1 MLLVA
6 RQQGS
11 LVARAR
17 HNPKGHIRISK
28 AHPPLC
34 VQFNHKLT
42 NSLMT
47 EAQLFRNLAS
57 PHRSIQQLEQAQ
69 STGAREPAV
78 PPQSIRNDLE
88 ATCFPARGR
97 VPPFRLVLPGKSNP
111 RQCSELSCGLD
122 KIKLRLYRD
131 FRLGVLATSER
142 DQASCLRFG

>member
-11 LVARAR
+11 LVARAH
-17 HNPKGHIRISK
+17 HNPKGFIPISK
-28 AHPPLC
+28 AHPSLC
-34 VQFNHKLT
+34 VQLNHKLT

-47 EAQLFRNLAS
+47 EAQLFRNLAP
-57 PHRSIQQLEQAQ
+57 PHRSIKQLEQAQ
-69 STGAREPAV
+69 GTGAKEPTV
-78 PPQSIRNDLE
+78 TPQSIRNDLE

-97 VPPFRLVLPGKSNP
+97 VPPFRLVLLGKSNP
-111 RQCSELSCGLD
+111 HQCSELSCRLG

-131 FRLGVLATSER
+131 FRLGGLSTSER